1 LLRRTLNLGILAH
14 VDAGKTTLTERL
26 LHAAG
31 VIDHVGSVDAGT
43 TQTDSLAL
51 ERERGITIR
60 STVAA
65 FERDGATVN
74 LIDTPGHPDFIA
86 EVERVL
92 SVLDGA
98 VLVLSAVEGVQPQT
112 TVLMRALRRL
122 EVPTVLFVNK
132 TDRTGADVGRVLA
145 AVRERLTRYAVDVA
159 GDDLLDVL
167 AERDERLLAQYVSDE
182 AHVDRACLRRSL
194 AEQTRRGRVFPVFS
208 GSAALGIGVEPLL
221 SALVEL
227 LAPPPIDDD
236 GPLSARVFKVER
248 GPAGEKVAYLRLFR
262 GRLGA
267 RDRVSFA
274 GAPPE
279 KVVEVAG
286 YRAGAWTRTDRVGAG
301 GIARVRGPAR
311 VRVGDAVGDQGPE
324 EHHFP
329 PPTLEAV
336 VAARDPAR
344 GHDLRAALTQ
354 LADQDPLIGVR
365 HDDLGRLAVSLYGR
379 VQQEVIAETLAREYG
394 VEVEF
399 ADATVVHVERPARV
413 GEAVEV
419 FNTETNPY
427 HATVGLRIDPAP
439 AGSGL
444 RFRTAVQAQ
453 DVPLYLYKTHD
464 AFRQV
469 IERHVRKALAAGLR
483 GWQVIDCVVTLTRVA
498 YSSFDG
504 PPSTRGPLPTASD
517 FRKLTPIV
525 ARRALRSAGTV
536 VCEPLV
542 AVRLDAPTATA
553 GTLQRELGR
562 LGAATTGAWSTE
574 TFTTLEVVLAAA
586 RFHELQRQ
594 LPDLTGGEGVA
605 EPRFAGY
612 QPVRGRPPS
621 RTPGGVSP

>member
-1 LLRRTLNLGILAH
+1 MLRRTLNLGILAH

-26 LHAAG
+26 LYAAG

-65 FERDGATVN
+65 FDRAGTTIN

-132 TDRTGADVGRVLA
+132 TDRIGADVGRVLA
-145 AVRERLTRYAVDVA
+145 AVRERLTPYAVEVA
-159 GDDLLDVL
+159 GDDLLDRL
-167 AERDERLLAQYVSDE
+167 TERDEELLSAYVADD
-182 AHVDRACLRRSL
+182 AAVDPGRLRRSL

-208 GSAALGIGVEPLL
+208 GSAALGTGVEPLMD
-221 SALVEL
+221 ALVEL
-227 LAPPPIDDD
+227 LAPAPMEDD
-236 GPLSARVFKVER
+236 GALAARVFKIER

-262 GRLGA
+262 GRLGL
-267 RDRVSFA
+267 RDRVSFG
-274 GAPPE
+274 GAAPE

-286 YRAGAWTRTDRVGAG
+286 YRAGQWVRTDRLGAG
-301 GIARVRGPAR
+301 EIARVRGPAR
-311 VRVGDAVGDQGPE
+311 VRVGDAVGSAASGE
-324 EHHFP
+324 EHQFP

-336 VAARDPAR
+336 VAASDPAE
-344 GHDLRAALTQ
+344 GHRLRAALVQ

-365 HDDLGRLAVSLYGR
+365 LDDLGRLSVWLYGR

-399 ADATVVHVERPARV
+399 EDATVVHVERPRRA

-419 FNTETNPY
+419 LNTETNPY
-427 HATVGLRIDPAP
+427 HATVGLRIDPGP
-439 AGSGL
+439 PGSGL
-444 RFRTAVQAQ
+444 RFRTDVPAE
-453 DVPLYLYKTHD
+453 DVPLYLFKNHD
-464 AFRQV
+464 AFRQS
-469 IERHVRKALAAGLR
+469 IEQHVRAALTAGLY
-483 GWQVIDCVVTLTRVA
+483 GWQVTDCLVTLNRIG
-498 YSSFDG
+498 YSSWDG
-504 PPSTRGPLPTASD
+504 PPSTRGPLSVAVD
-517 FRKLTPIV
+517 YRKLTPIV
-525 ARRALRSAGTV
+525 ARQALRNAGTV

-542 AVRLDAPTATA
+542 DVRVDAPTASA
-553 GTLQRELGR
+553 GALQRELGR
-562 LGAATTGAWSTE
+562 LGASTTGAWSTE

-612 QPVRGRPPS
+612 QPVRGRQPS
-621 RTPGGVSP
+621 RTA

>member
-26 LHAAG
+26 LYAAG

-65 FERDGATVN
+65 FERDGTTVN

-132 TDRTGADVGRVLA
+132 TDRAGADVGRVLA
-145 AVRERLTRYAVDVA
+145 AVRERLTPYAVEVG

-167 AERDERLLAQYVSDE
+167 TDRDEGLLAAYVRDE
-182 AHVDRACLRRSL
+182 AAVDESRVRRCL
-194 AEQTRRGRVFPVFS
+194 AAQTRRGRVFPVFS
-208 GSAALGIGVEPLL
+208 GSAVRGTGVEPLMD
-221 SALVEL
+221 APVEL
-227 LAPPPIDDD
+227 LAPPPTDDD
-236 GPLSARVFKVER
+236 GPLAARVFKVER
-248 GPAGEKVAYLRLFR
+248 GQAGEKVAYLRLFR
-262 GRLGA
+262 GGLGL
-267 RDRVSFA
+267 RDRVSFG
-274 GAPPE
+274 GAAPE

-286 YRAGAWTRTDRVGAG
+286 YRDGHWARTDRLGAG
-301 GIARVRGPAR
+301 QIARVRGPVR
-311 VRVGDAVGDQGPE
+311 VRVGDAVGSDVGA

-336 VAARDPAR
+336 VAARDPAQ
-344 GHDLRAALTQ
+344 GHRLRAALVQ

-365 HDDLGRLAVSLYGR
+365 HDDLGRLSVSLYGR

-399 ADATVVHVERPARV
+399 ADATVVHVERPRRV

-419 FNTETNPY
+419 LNTDTNPY
-427 HATVGLRIDPAP
+427 HATVGLRIDPGP
-439 AGSGL
+439 PGSGL
-444 RFRTAVQAQ
+444 RFRAVVPAD
-453 DVPLYLYKTHD
+453 DVPLYLYKTHE
-464 AFRQV
+464 AFRHV
-469 IERHVRKALAAGLR
+469 IEQHVRTALAAGLR
-483 GWQVIDCVVTLTRVA
+483 GWQVTDCLVTLTRIG
-498 YSSFDG
+498 YSNWDG
-504 PPSTRGPLPTASD
+504 PPSTRGPRSAAVD
-517 FRKLTPIV
+517 YRKLTPIV
-525 ARRALRSAGTV
+525 ARQALRSAGTV

-542 AVRLDAPTATA
+542 EVRVDAPTTSA
-553 GTLQRELGR
+553 GVLQRELGR
-562 LGAATTGAWSTE
+562 LGASTTGAWSTE

-612 QPVRGRPPS
+612 QPVRGRQPS
-621 RTPGGVSP
+621 RTA

>member
-26 LHAAG
+26 LYAAG
-31 VIDHVGSVDAGT
+31 AIDQVGSVDAGT
-43 TQTDSLAL
+43 TQTDSLEL

-65 FERDGATVN
+65 FEQDGTTVN

-122 EVPTVLFVNK
+122 GVPTLLFVNK
-132 TDRTGADVGRVLA
+132 TDRMGADVGRVLA
-145 AVRERLTRYAVDVA
+145 AVRERLTPYAVEV
-159 GDDLLDVL
+159 GCDDLLDVL
-167 AERDERLLAQYVSDE
+167 TERDERLLADYVGDE
-182 AHVDRACLRRSL
+182 ASVDRACLRRSL

-208 GSAALGIGVEPLL
+208 GSAALGTGVEPLMD
-221 SALVEL
+221 ALVEL
-227 LAPPPIDDD
+227 LAPPPADDV
-236 GPLSARVFKVER
+236 GPLAGRVFKVER
-248 GPAGEKVAYLRLFR
+248 GPAGEKIAYLRLFR
-262 GRLGA
+262 GRLGL
-267 RDRVSFA
+267 RDRVSF
-274 GAPPE
+274 GGGPPE

-286 YRAGAWTRTDRVGAG
+286 YHAGGWVRTDHVGTG
-301 GIARVRGPAR
+301 EIGRVRGPAH
-311 VRVGDAVGDQGPE
+311 VRVGDAVGDEGNAD

-336 VAARDPAR
+336 VAARDPAQ
-344 GHDLRAALTQ
+344 GHLLRAALVQ

-399 ADATVVHVERPARV
+399 ADATVVHVERPRRV
-413 GEAVEV
+413 GRAVEV
-419 FNTETNPY
+419 LNTDTNPY

-439 AGSGL
+439 PGSGL
-444 RFRTAVQAQ
+444 RFRTDVPAD
-453 DVPLYLYKTHD
+453 DVPLYLYKTHE
-464 AFRQV
+464 AFRHV
-469 IERHVRKALAAGLR
+469 IEQHVRAALGAGLS
-483 GWQVIDCVVTLTRVA
+483 GWQVTDCLVTLTRIG
-498 YSSFDG
+498 YSNWDG
-504 PPSTRGPLPTASD
+504 PPSTRGPRSVAVD
-517 FRKLTPIV
+517 YRKLTPIV
-525 ARRALRSAGTV
+525 VRQALRSAGTV

-542 AVRLDAPTATA
+542 SVRVDAPTTTA
-553 GTLQRELGR
+553 GALQRELGR
-562 LGAATTGAWSTE
+562 LGASTTGAWSTE
-574 TFTTLEVVLAAA
+574 TFTTLEVVMAAA
-586 RFHELQRQ
+586 RFHELQRR

-612 QPVRGRPPS
+612 QPVRGRAPA
-621 RTPGGVSP
+621 RTG

>member
-26 LHAAG
+26 LYAAG

-65 FERDGATVN
+65 FKRDGTTVN

-98 VLVLSAVEGVQPQT
+98 VLVVSAVEGVQPQT
-112 TVLMRALRRL
+112 TVLMRVLRRL

-132 TDRTGADVGRVLA
+132 TDRAGADVGRVLA
-145 AVRERLTRYAVDVA
+145 AVRERLTPYAVEVA

-167 AERDERLLAQYVSDE
+167 TERDEELLEAYVSDE
-182 AHVDRACLRRSL
+182 TAVGEDRLRRSL
-194 AEQTRRGRVFPVFS
+194 AQQTRRGRVFPVFS
-208 GSAALGIGVEPLL
+208 GAAALGIGVEPLME
-221 SALVEL
+221 ALVEL
-227 LAPPPIDDD
+227 LAPPPDDDD
-236 GPLSARVFKVER
+236 GPLAARVFKIER
-248 GPAGEKVAYLRLFR
+248 GPAGEKVAYLRLFS
-262 GRLGA
+262 GRLA
-267 RDRVSFA
+267 LRDSVSFG
-274 GAPPE
+274 GAAPE

-286 YRAGAWTRTDRVGAG
+286 YQAGHWVRTDCLGAGA
-301 GIARVRGPAR
+301 IARVRGPAR
-311 VRVGDAVGDQGPE
+311 VRVGDPVGGRGAGD

-336 VAARDPAR
+336 VAARDPGQ
-344 GHDLRAALTQ
+344 GHLLRAALVQ

-365 HDDLGRLAVSLYGR
+365 HDDLGRLSVSLYGR
-379 VQQEVIAETLAREYG
+379 VQQEVIAETLARDYG

-399 ADATVVHVERPARV
+399 ADATVVHVERPRRV

-419 FNTETNPY
+419 LNTDTNPY
-427 HATVGLRIDPAP
+427 HATVGLRIEPGA

-444 RFRTAVQAQ
+444 RFRTDVPAE
-453 DVPLYLYKTHD
+453 DVPLYLFKNHD
-464 AFRQV
+464 AFRHS
-469 IERHVRKALAAGLR
+469 IEQHVRGALAAGLH
-483 GWQVIDCVVTLTRVA
+483 GWQVTDCLVTLNRVG
-498 YSSFDG
+498 YSSWDG
-504 PPSTRGPLPTASD
+504 PPSRRGPLSVAVD
-517 FRKLTPIV
+517 YRKLTPIV
-525 ARRALRSAGTV
+525 ACQALRAAGTV

-542 AVRLDAPTATA
+542 HVRVDAPTVSA
-553 GTLQRELGR
+553 GALQRELGR
-562 LGAATTGAWSTE
+562 LGASTIGAWSTA

-612 QPVRGRPPS
+612 QPVRGRTLE
-621 RTPGGVSP
+621 RTPVSR

>member
-1 LLRRTLNLGILAH
+1 MLRRTLNLGILAH

-26 LHAAG
+26 LYAAG

-65 FERDGATVN
+65 FERGDTTVN

-122 EVPTVLFVNK
+122 RVPTLLFINK

-145 AVRERLTRYAVDVA
+145 AVRERLTPYAVEPA
-159 GDDLLDVL
+159 GPDLLDVL
-167 AERDERLLAQYVSDE
+167 TERDERLLTAYVADE
-182 AHVDRACLRRSL
+182 AQVDRGCVRRSL

-208 GSAALGIGVEPLL
+208 GSAALGTGVQPLMD
-221 SALVEL
+221 ALVEL
-227 LAPPPIDDD
+227 LAPPPADDDD
-236 GPLSARVFKVER
+236 GPLAARVFKVER
-248 GPAGEKVAYLRLFR
+248 GDAGEKIAYLRLFQ
-262 GRLGA
+262 GRLGL

-274 GAPPE
+274 GGPPE

-286 YRAGAWTRTDRVGAG
+286 YRAGAWVRTDSVGAG

-311 VRVGDAVGDQGPE
+311 VRVGDSAGAGATEDA
-324 EHHFP
+324 HHFP

-336 VAARDPAR
+336 VAARNPR
-344 GHDLRAALTQ
+344 QGHLLRAALTQ

-365 HDDLGRLAVSLYGR
+365 HDDLGRLSVTLYGR
-379 VQQEVIAETLAREYG
+379 VQQEVIATTLAREHG

-399 ADATVVHVERPARV
+399 ADATVVHVERPRRV

-419 FNTETNPY
+419 LNTESNPY
-427 HATVGLRIDPAP
+427 HATVGLRIAP
-439 AGSGL
+439 AAPGSGL
-444 RFRTAVQAQ
+444 GFRTDVPAS

-469 IERHVRKALAAGLR
+469 IEQHVRASLAAGLR
-483 GWQVIDCVVTLTRVA
+483 GWQVTDCLVTLTRIG
-498 YSSFDG
+498 YSNWDG
-504 PPSTRGPLPTASD
+504 PPSTRGPRSVAVD
-517 FRKLTPIV
+517 YRKLTPIV
-525 ARRALRSAGTV
+525 VRQALQRAGTI

-542 AVRLDAPTATA
+542 EVRVEAPTATA
-553 GTLQRELGR
+553 GGLQRELGR
-562 LGAATTGAWSTE
+562 LGASTNGAWSTE
-574 TFTTLEVVLAAA
+574 SFTTLEVVLPAA

-612 QPVRGRPPS
+612 QPVRGRPPA
-621 RTPGGVSP
+621 RVPPG

>member
-1 LLRRTLNLGILAH
+1 MLRRTLNLGILAH

-31 VIDHVGSVDAGT
+31 VIDQVGSVDAGT

-65 FERDGATVN
+65 FERDGVCVN

-122 EVPTVLFVNK
+122 EVPTVLFINK
-132 TDRTGADVGRVLA
+132 TDRTGADVARVLA
-145 AVRERLTRYAVDVA
+145 AVRERLTPYAVEVA
-159 GDDLLDVL
+159 GADLLDVL
-167 AERDERLLAQYVSDE
+167 AERDEGLLAQYVADE

-208 GSAALGIGVEPLL
+208 GAAALGLGVEALMD
-221 SALVEL
+221 ALVEL
-227 LAPPPIDDD
+227 LAPPPVDDD

-248 GPAGEKVAYLRLFR
+248 GPHGEKVAYLRLFS
-262 GRLGA
+262 GRLRP
-267 RDRVSFA
+267 RDRVAF
-274 GAPPE
+274 GGGPPE
-279 KVVEVAG
+279 KVVEVSG
-286 YRAGAWTRTDRVGAG
+286 YRAGDWVRTDQVGAG
-301 GIARVRGPAR
+301 AIARVRGPAR
-311 VRVGDAVGDQGPE
+311 VRVGDSVGRGDGADQ
-324 EHHFP
+324 HHFP

-344 GHDLRAALTQ
+344 GHVLRAALTQ

-365 HDDLGRLAVSLYGR
+365 HDDLGRLSVSLYGR

-399 ADATVVHVERPARV
+399 SDATVVHVERPGRV

-444 RFRTAVQAQ
+444 EFRTAVQGE
-453 DVPLYLYKTHD
+453 DVPLYLYKTHE

-469 IERHVRKALAAGLR
+469 LERHVRRTLAAGLH
-483 GWQVIDCVVTLTRVA
+483 GWQVTDCVVTLTRLA

-517 FRKLTPIV
+517 FRKLTPLV
-525 ARRALRSAGTV
+525 VRQALRSAGTV

-542 AVRLDAPTATA
+542 AVRVDAPTASA
-553 GTLQRELGR
+553 GALQRELGR
-562 LGAATTGAWSTE
+562 LGASTTGAWSTQ
-574 TFTTLEVVLAAA
+574 TFTTLEVVMAAA

-605 EPRFAGY
+605 EQRFAGY
-612 QPVRGRPPS
+612 QPVRGRAT
-621 RTPGGVSP
+621 RRVVVG

>member
-1 LLRRTLNLGILAH
+1 MLRRTLNLGILAH

-26 LHAAG
+26 LYAAG
-31 VIDHVGSVDAGT
+31 VIDRVGSVDAGT

-65 FERDGATVN
+65 FERDGACVN

-145 AVRERLTRYAVDVA
+145 EVRERLTPYAVDVA
-159 GDDLLDVL
+159 GNGLLDLL
-167 AERDERLLAQYVSDE
+167 AERDEGLLAAYLRDE
-182 AHVDRACLRRSL
+182 AAVDRARLCQSL
-194 AEQTRRGRVFPVFS
+194 ATQTRRGRVFPVFS
-208 GSAALGIGVEPLL
+208 GSAARGTGVEPLMD
-221 SALVEL
+221 ALVDL
-227 LAPPPIDDD
+227 LAPPPTDDD
-236 GPLSARVFKVER
+236 GPLAARVFKIER
-248 GPAGEKVAYLRLFR
+248 GAAGEKVAYLRLFG
-262 GRLGA
+262 GRLGL
-267 RDRVSFA
+267 RDRVSFG

-286 YRAGAWTRTDRVGAG
+286 YRAGQWVRTDSLGAG
-301 GIARVRGPAR
+301 EIARVRGPAR
-311 VRVGDAVGDQGPE
+311 VRVGDAVGDEAAGDQ
-324 EHHFP
+324 HHFP

-344 GHDLRAALTQ
+344 GHLLRSALVQ

-365 HDDLGRLAVSLYGR
+365 HDDLGRLSVSLYGR
-379 VQQEVIAETLAREYG
+379 VQQEVIAETLARDYG
-394 VEVEF
+394 VDVEF
-399 ADATVVHVERPARV
+399 ADATVVHVERPGRV
-413 GEAVEV
+413 GEALEV
-419 FNTETNPY
+419 LNTESNPY
-427 HATVGLRIDPAP
+427 HATVGLRIDPGLP
-439 AGSGL
+439 GSGL
-444 RFRTAVQAQ
+444 RFRT
-453 DVPLYLYKTHD
+453 DVPAEHIPLYLYKTHE
-464 AFRQV
+464 AFRDV
-469 IERHVRKALAAGLR
+469 IERHVRAALAAGLR
-483 GWQVIDCVVTLTRVA
+483 GWQVTDCLVTLTRIGYSVA
-498 YSSFDG
+498 DG
-504 PPSTRGPLPTASD
+504 PPSARGPRSAAVD
-517 FRKLTPIV
+517 YRKLTPIV
-525 ARRALRSAGTV
+525 ARQALRNAGTV

-542 AVRLDAPTATA
+542 DVRVEAPTATTGA
-553 GTLQRELGR
+553 LQRELGR
-562 LGAATTGAWSTE
+562 LGASTTGAWSTE
-574 TFTTLEVVLAAA
+574 TFTTLEVVLPAA

-621 RTPGGVSP
+621 RTP